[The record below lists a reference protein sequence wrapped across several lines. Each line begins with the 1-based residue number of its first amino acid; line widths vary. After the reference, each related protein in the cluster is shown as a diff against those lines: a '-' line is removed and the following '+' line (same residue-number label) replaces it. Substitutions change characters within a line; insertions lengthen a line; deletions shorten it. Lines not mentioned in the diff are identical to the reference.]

1 LTINPINGTNSYLT
15 MNMSMRETVEA
26 KPAGDT
32 PPVQKASLYNPKT
45 GEAMTPEEAAGL
57 FQQITSQPHWN
68 RHDVN
73 FYVSPPVAMKLP
85 MKESAAAGGV
95 NLPTATGGSGDNGDL
110 QNKVGA
116 ESDTQT
122 ERAALYNPQT
132 GEAMTPQEAAELFQ
146 QITSQPHW
154 NRHDVN
160 FYVPPPA
167 AMKLPEKVSAA
178 SDEAILPGTTPDIE
192 ARERETGTAI
202 TGEDNP
208 AASLA
213 AAPAAEIADEENAA
227 RLGKSQPAS
236 TSVISTPAET
246 VANRNNHPVQSQAPE
261 PVKYENEINTRELTQ
276 PLWNNRNFD
285 YYQLWL
291 ETLASTYIEYDK
303 PAWEELLNS
312 PGRRFW
318 DVKV

>member
-1 LTINPINGTNSYLT
+1 MTINPINGTNSYLT

-132 GEAMTPQEAAELFQ
+132 GEAMPPQEAEQLFQ
-146 QITSQPHW
+146 QITSQPNW

-160 FYVPPPA
+160 FYIPPPVA
-167 AMKLPEKVSAA
+167 VGLPEKVPAA
-178 SDEAILPGTTPDIE
+178 PDEAALPGATPDIE
-192 ARERETGTAI
+192 ARESETGITM
-202 TGEDNP
+202 TGENNP
-208 AASLA
+208 TASMA
-213 AAPAAEIADEENAA
+213 AAPAGEAADE
-227 RLGKSQPAS
+227 KSIAKSEPAS
-236 TSVISTPAET
+236 TSVISTPDET
-246 VANRNNHPVQSQAPE
+246 TGNRNNHPVQSHVPE
-261 PVKYENEINTRELTQ
+261 PVKYENEINTREQTQ
-276 PLWNNRNFD
+276 PQWNNRVFD

-291 ETLASTYIEYDK
+291 ETLAGSFIEHND
-303 PAWEELLNS
+303 PAWEHLLNS